1 MERLVRAKP
10 INHLIKMQIVVLV
23 VTSLITLCIQDI
35 NTVFAYAYGC
45 AIALINSFIQRK
57 HLFAAAKFAKADAG
71 KNLGRAYRCVAER
84 WFITILM
91 FAIGF
96 LAFIADEMI
105 LVGFVAMQVVVLF
118 GNYNRA

>member
-10 INHLIKMQIVVLV
+10 ITHLIKMQVVVLV
-23 VTSLITLCIQDI
+23 VTSLIMLCIQDV
-35 NTVFAYAYGC
+35 NTVFAYFYGC
-45 AIALINSFIQRK
+45 AIGLFNSLLQRW

-84 WFITILM
+84 WLLTILM

-96 LAFIADEMI
+96 LVLVSKEMI

>member
-10 INHLIKMQIVVLV
+10 INYLIKMQIVVLV

-35 NTVFAYAYGC
+35 NIVIAYVYGC
-45 AIALINSFIQRK
+45 AIALVNSFIQRK

-84 WFITILM
+84 WFVTILM

-96 LAFIADEMI
+96 LVLMPDEMI
-105 LVGFVAMQVVVLF
+105 LVGFIAMQIVVLF

>member
-10 INHLIKMQIVVLV
+10 INHLIKMQVIVLV

-35 NTVFAYAYGC
+35 NTVFAYIYGC
-45 AIALINSFIQRK
+45 AIGLVNSLLQRW
-57 HLFAAAKFAKADAG
+57 HLFAAAKLAKADAS

-84 WFITILM
+84 WFVTILM

-96 LAFIADEMI
+96 LVLIPDEMI